1 MAKNLT
7 RRQQQFLSQFLDM
20 YQEID
25 QPIHYVELA
34 NRLDIGNVT
43 AYEMLRLLERRGLVE
58 AEYHLPSGDRG
69 PGRSTILFQ
78 PTQVAI
84 NLFNI
89 LSEDANDTENWE
101 IVKRHIFH
109 QLQEGKAGGYE
120 TLLNDILVRI
130 PERRSSMIFVT
141 EMITATLLA
150 LVSTQ
155 KTIESKGLVD
165 RLRQIGRPGE
175 MGLSALAGISA
186 ALSLVE
192 NIHLDL
198 GTFLLEQSG
207 KYQETISKLSEE
219 KRTLLSAFAREVAK
233 IMLK

>member
-233 IMLK
+233 IVSK